1 MLKPL
6 IKNFSLCLCKARKT
20 FGILQKRRIFGIGVE
35 TVLDKEGALAA
46 GCGGGAENAVVV
58 YRFVVGVAAGFDAA
72 VLGLHCADNGVG
84 EVARDGGIA
93 LAVAD
98 GIEGFGTANL
108 GVSLVGGIAAGRV
121 RMDRKEHNCAKLAR
135 HRAAFCKLGVVLDL
149 VPCHSDVKSEFFEF
163 CFKEGSK
170 DKVLRA
176 FIKAFASGVRVAK
189 LSVAGV
195 KNDDSAIIHLIYLS
209 ICIGSRAEF

>member
-6 IKNFSLCLCKARKT
+6 INNFSLCLCKARKT

-35 TVLDKEGALAA
+35 AVFDEECALAA

-58 YRFVVGVAAGFDAA
+58 YRFVVGVAAGLDAA

-84 EVARDGGIA
+84 QVARDGGVA

-98 GIEGFGTANL
+98 RIESFGAANA
-108 GVSLVGGIAAGRV
+108 GVSLVGGIASGRV

-135 HRAAFCKLGVVLDL
+135 HRAALCKFGVVLDL
-149 VPCHSDVKSEFFEF
+149 VPRHSNVKSECFEF
-163 CFKEGSK
+163 CFKEGCK
-170 DKVLRA
+170 NEVLRA
-176 FIKAFASGVRVAK
+176 FIKAFASGVGVAK

-195 KNDDSAIIHLIYLS
+195 KNDDSTIIQNIYLS
-209 ICIGSRAEF
+209 ICIGCRAEF